1 MKHFMSRQL
10 RSVSKRW
17 GYVLMC
23 CRFIAFKIKN
33 IDGRVRK
40 EPGVRLNVRLICDGE
55 GEVLIG
61 SDVSIGYGLASMMGD
76 GAVRLQARGPE
87 SRISVGAGTQFSN
100 NVQVFAVQGVH
111 IGARCLIG
119 DAVMIQDSDFHDLSA
134 EGRHSRPAETAPV
147 VLEDNVF
154 IGSRVIILKGV
165 TIGKDSV
172 IGAGSVVVRS
182 IPPGVIAAGNPA
194 RVIRPL

>member
-1 MKHFMSRQL
+1 MTRFFSRL
-10 RSVSKRW
+10 ANSISSRW
-17 GYVLMC
+17 Y
-23 CRFIAFKIKN
+23 AFGFWLTRL
-33 IDGRVRK
+33 DGRASKAGRIYLHV
-40 EPGVRLNVRLICDGE
+40 PLLCDGA
-55 GEVLIG
+55 GR
-61 SDVSIGYGLASMMGD
+61 VSIGVDVSFGYALASMIGN
-76 GAVRLQARGPE
+76 GAVRLQARESE

-100 NVQVFAVQGVH
+100 NVQVFAVQSVS
-111 IGARCLIG
+111 IGSRCLIG
-119 DAVMIQDSDFHDLSA
+119 DAVLILDSDFHNLSA
-134 EGRHSRPAETAPV
+134 EGRHSGPAETAPV

-194 RVIRPL
+194 KAIRNL